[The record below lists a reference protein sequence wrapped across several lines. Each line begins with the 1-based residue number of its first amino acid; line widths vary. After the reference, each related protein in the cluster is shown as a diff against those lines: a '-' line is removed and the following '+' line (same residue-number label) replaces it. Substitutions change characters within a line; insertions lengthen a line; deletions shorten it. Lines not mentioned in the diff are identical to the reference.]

1 MDNTNQSVRV
11 NALTNSYGK
20 KVNVILTPIKVTNF
34 IDKSYHIDSLGLWD
48 TGATNSCI
56 TKKHAKEL
64 NLIPIQYA
72 SVTGVFGSREVPV
85 YYVNVTLNNQDISVN
100 IQVTECDSLSADEDV
115 SMLIGMDVIGLG
127 DFAISN
133 YNKQTTMTFRT
144 PSIAK
149 TDYVELLK
157 QSKPTTNTNK
167 IGRNDPCPCGSG
179 NKYKNCHGKNN

>member
-1 MDNTNQSVRV
+1 MDTNKDVTV

-20 KVNVILTPIKVTNF
+20 KVNVILTPIKVINY
-34 IDKSYHIDSLGLWD
+34 IDKSYHIESLGLWD

-56 TKKHAKEL
+56 TKKHAQKL

-72 SVTGVFGSREVPV
+72 NVTGVFGAKEVPV

-100 IQVTECDSLSADEDV
+100 ILVTECDSLSTDENV
-115 SMLIGMDVIGLG
+115 SMLIGMDIIGLG

-133 YNKQTTMTFRT
+133 YNGETTMSFRR

-149 TDYVELLK
+149 TDYVHLLK
-157 QSKPTTNTNK
+157 QSKPANTDK
-167 IGRNDPCPCGSG
+167 VGRNDPCPCGSG
-179 NKYKNCHGKNN
+179 KKYKNCHGKNK